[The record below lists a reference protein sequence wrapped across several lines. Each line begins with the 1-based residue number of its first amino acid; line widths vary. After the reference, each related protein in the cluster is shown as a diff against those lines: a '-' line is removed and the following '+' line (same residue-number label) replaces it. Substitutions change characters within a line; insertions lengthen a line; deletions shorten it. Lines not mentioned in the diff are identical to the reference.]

1 MGGGPDMS
9 AQNKALAEQEAE
21 NARLKAEQER
31 KDKDVQQQNI
41 DDLRRR
47 RGGGGFA
54 NGGNNTLG

>member
-1 MGGGPDMS
+1 MGGGRNMD

-31 KDKDVQQQNI
+31 KDKEVQQQNI